1 MQVIIER
8 NRRETISKLPY
19 LVKS

>member
-1 MQVIIER
+1 MQVIIAR

-19 LVKS
+19 LLKS